1 MKITFKNETSTFVTE
16 HTEDLEG
23 VFHAVQSGLIAMGYH
38 PNTAKQ
44 FLKELIEDED
54 AE

>member
-1 MKITFKNETSTFVTE
+1 MKITFENENSTFVTE
-16 HTEDLEG
+16 REEDLEG
-23 VFHAVQSGLIAMGYH
+23 VLRDIQSGLIAMGYH